1 MIQDGSGRAGSDV
14 CDAGG
19 EADGGELSGES
30 RKHNSDLNFRCGLA
44 REEARV
50 TANATMSFE
59 WGFGERGR
67 AYHGGARA
75 SRSG

>member
-30 RKHNSDLNFRCGLA
+30 RKHNSGLSFQCGLA
-44 REEARV
+44 REEACM
-50 TANATMSFE
+50 TANATTSFE
-59 WGFGERGR
+59 WGFGEQDRP
-67 AYHGGARA
+67 YHGGARA

>member
-30 RKHNSDLNFRCGLA
+30 RKHNSGL
-44 REEARV
+44 
-50 TANATMSFE
+50 SF
-59 WGFGERGR
+59 
-67 AYHGGARA
+67 
-75 SRSG
+75 